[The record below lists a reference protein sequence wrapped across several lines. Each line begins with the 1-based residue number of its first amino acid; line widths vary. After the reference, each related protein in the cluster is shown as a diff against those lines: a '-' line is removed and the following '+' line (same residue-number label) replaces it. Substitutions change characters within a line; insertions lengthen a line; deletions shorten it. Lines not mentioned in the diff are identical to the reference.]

1 MAKNVFFSDLSPP
14 QFLLIQRLQL
24 MTGLIWLSM
33 KKSLIKERLG
43 FGSSMLIETVN
54 VSILFVLYDL
64 NNLIIFIVLVTVGK
78 TW

>member
-1 MAKNVFFSDLSPP
+1 
-14 QFLLIQRLQL
+14 
-24 MTGLIWLSM
+24 M
-33 KKSLIKERLG
+33 KKSLIKKRLG

-64 NNLIIFIVLVTVGK
+64 NNLIILLVLVTVGK